1 LIGDDFEV
9 TVYYLD
15 LIGFTEVHC
24 EYGKQQLNIY
34 QPHRSSDDGITVL
47 LLERYGTIKLIHCS
61 SEPMFIQLITH
72 PFEYSTPPR

>member
-1 LIGDDFEV
+1 
-9 TVYYLD
+9 LD

-34 QPHRSSDDGITVL
+34 QPRRSSDDEIIVL

-61 SEPMFIQLITH
+61 ADPMLIQLDTN
-72 PFEYSTPPR
+72 